1 MEDLVRWGFIQD
13 VLDITATGVAD
24 YAVRSVMTYDVFFDA
39 MIENKIPLFV
49 NVGALDMV
57 NSEAKITI
65 LIY

>member
-13 VLDITATGVAD
+13 VLDITATGVAN
-24 YAVRSVMTYDVFFDA
+24 YAVRSVMTCDVFFNA